1 MACVYRK
8 MCFVVS
14 GYLICLISFGSLLS
28 TSRQCPG
35 VKPTLLSNC
44 PVVVMNRSGTHQPV
58 AKAVFAGPK
67 ALAYVDRLDPV
78 LAYSDSNDNKVPSI
92 AECDAYS
99 RRVSILFE
107 LMGYGHRTMDFD
119 TARVRRS
126 STTITIRFYASNL

>member
-1 MACVYRK
+1 MSLA
-8 MCFVVS
+8 S
-14 GYLICLISFGSLLS
+14 HSLLPF

-44 PVVVMNRSGTHQPV
+44 PVAETNQSGIHQPA
-58 AKAVFAGPK
+58 AKAALAGPTTR
-67 ALAYVDRLDPV
+67 AYVDILDPV

-92 AECDAYS
+92 AECDAYL
-99 RRVSILFE
+99 RLASILFE
-107 LMGYGHRTMDFD
+107 WMGYAHRTTDSD